1 MYKLIFNSMTFKA
14 KGMLAFS
21 ILLFVLYSLS
31 GIGILFLVLDMI
43 SKIIEGADI
52 DLIFYW
58 ILLIFLLLVK
68 VISNGVADILKHFSG
83 FEIVEEIRSSII
95 LKLKKFSLGFYTN
108 ERLGEI
114 SMIIHKDVDN
124 MEGVVAHMWSRMI
137 SDFIIAT
144 LIGILLTIINWQLA
158 LVMMVPLPFAIFALY
173 YGIKSGK
180 NLEKILK
187 DNLLHMASLF
197 VEYVKGIPLIKAF
210 NKNKT
215 FENKLK
221 KSAIKFAKS
230 SQSLSKFNAKYLGL
244 YNLIL
249 ELGFSILLIT
259 GAYLFFKGNI
269 SISTYL
275 IFIIISREFY
285 KPFFDMELHWLNY
298 IKVSDSYK
306 RILKF
311 LNEETITNPTSP
323 RKAKKFNIS
332 FEDVEFSYED
342 DDFKLKKVNFEIAEN
357 TLTALVGPSGSGK
370 TTVTNL
376 LLRFWNPD
384 SGQIKIGDIN
394 IEDMDYDYVLSNLS
408 IVMQN
413 VILFADTIYNN
424 IKIGNKNANREEV
437 IKAAKRAMIHDFI
450 MTLPED
456 YDTIIGENGLGL
468 SGGQKQRISIARAFL
483 QDAPILILDEITSNV
498 DPINESKIQEAISE
512 LVKNKTILVIAHN
525 LNSIKNA
532 DNILV
537 FDNGQIV
544 QKGVHN
550 DLIKDEG
557 LYKNLWNA
565 QSKSK
570 EYNFL
575 NI

>member
-498 DPINESKIQEAISE
+498 DPINEFKIQEAISE

>member
-21 ILLFVLYSLS
+21 IFLFVLYSLS
-31 GIGILFLVLDMI
+31 GIGILFLVLEMI

-83 FEIVEEIRSSII
+83 FEIVEKIRSSII

-137 SDFIIAT
+137 SDFIIAI
-144 LIGILLTIINWQLA
+144 LIGILLTIIKWQLA
-158 LVMMVPLPFAIFALY
+158 LVMMVPLPFAIFVLY

-285 KPFFDMELHWLNY
+285 KPFFDMEFHWLNY

-311 LNEETITNPTSP
+311 LNEGTITNPISP
-323 RKAKKFNIS
+323 KKAKKFNIS

-376 LLRFWNPD
+376 LLRFWNPN
-384 SGQIKIGDIN
+384 SGRIKIGDIN

-437 IKAAKRAMIHDFI
+437 IKAAKKAMIHDFI
-450 MTLPED
+450 MTLPEN

-570 EYNFL
+570 EHNFL